1 MMHQIFLAWLVL
13 ELNLEDASI
22 HLKGEYHLMLNRS
35 EGMEQLELSSEDGGD
50 NKQLV

>member
-1 MMHQIFLAWLVL
+1 MTHQIFLAWLVL

-22 HLKGEYHLMLNRS
+22 HLKGEYHLTQNWS